1 MTLGGAALLAMAG
14 CAREPEWDVAVVG
27 AGVAGLSAARNLVD
41 HGFRVIVLEARDRV
55 GGQLYTDHSFSSVP
69 VELGAGLLHGADV
82 STWELV
88 EQARVRTVPVRS
100 DEEGTTPIAL
110 SVPPRDDESVASY
123 LRRLGVPQDDWPPV
137 AVDNEPA
144 ERWSA
149 TWMYRNGVFDWWSAP
164 RQDFR
169 VVGGYDQ
176 LLSPL
181 ADGLHI
187 ELNSPV
193 RRIRLVGSSAP
204 EVELTVSGR
213 GRDRRVRARRCVVA
227 LPIGVLR
234 GGAVAFDPVLPAD
247 HREAL
252 GALRATDVLKLH
264 YEFDR
269 PVFPEDRHILG
280 GEDEGP
286 VFWCVSRDPEIVVVW
301 TAGDRAR
308 ELLALPDDERF
319 GAGLKALGEA
329 VGEKVPDPVR
339 RTTHDWSSDEFSRG
353 AYLYVP
359 PGAHD
364 APAALAFPVRR
375 TLFFAG
381 EAVTGENT
389 VDGAYD
395 SGYVVTDDLR
405 ADL

>member
-1 MTLGGAALLAMAG
+1 MALGGASLLAAAG
-14 CAREPEWDVAVVG
+14 CSREPEWDVAVVG
-27 AGVAGLSAARNLVD
+27 AGVAGLSAARNLAD
-41 HGFRVIVLEARDRV
+41 HGFRVIVLEARGRV
-55 GGQLYTDHSFSSVP
+55 GGQLYTDRSFSSVP

-88 EQARVRTVPVRS
+88 EEVRARTVRVRS
-100 DEEGTTPIAL
+100 EEEGTAPIAL
-110 SVPPRDDESVASY
+110 STPPEDDESVASY
-123 LRRLGVPQDDWPPV
+123 LRRLGVPEEDWPPV

-149 TWMYRNGVFDWWSAP
+149 TWMYRNGDFDWWSSP

-176 LLSPL
+176 LLGPL
-181 ADGLHI
+181 SDGPHI
-187 ELNSPV
+187 ELDSPV

-213 GRDRRVRARRCVVA
+213 GGDRRVRARRCVVA

-234 GGAVAFDPVLPAD
+234 GGSVSFDPVLPVD

-269 PVFPEDRHILG
+269 PVFPEDRDTLG

-286 VFWCVSRDPEIVVVW
+286 VFWCVSHDPEIVVVW
-301 TAGDRAR
+301 AAGDRPASSWPCPTTSGSTGVWKSWAR
-308 ELLALPDDERF
+308 RSGRRSPPRCVAP
-319 GAGLKALGEA
+319 
-329 VGEKVPDPVR
+329 
-339 RTTHDWSSDEFSRG
+339 RTTGRPTSSAG
-353 AYLYVP
+353 APTCTFRPVP
-359 PGAHD
+359 MTPRRPWPLPCDGPCSSPG
-364 APAALAFPVRR
+364 RR
-375 TLFFAG
+375 SWGRTPWTARTTT
-381 EAVTGENT
+381 VTSSPT
-389 VDGAYD
+389 I
-395 SGYVVTDDLR
+395 
-405 ADL
+405 

>member
-1 MTLGGAALLAMAG
+1 MALGGTSLLAAAG
-14 CAREPEWDVAVVG
+14 CSREPEWDVAVVG
-27 AGVAGLSAARNLVD
+27 AGVAGLSAARNLTD
-41 HGFRVIVLEARDRV
+41 HGFRVIVLEARGRV
-55 GGQLYTDHSFSSVP
+55 GGQLYTDRSFSSVP

-88 EQARVRTVPVRS
+88 EEVRARTVRVRS
-100 DEEGTTPIAL
+100 DEGGTAPIAL
-110 SVPPRDDESVASY
+110 SAPPEDDESVASY
-123 LRRLGVPQDDWPPV
+123 LRRLGVPEEDWPPV
-137 AVDNEPA
+137 AVDNEPP

-149 TWMYRNGVFDWWSAP
+149 TWMYRNGDFDWWSSP

-169 VVGGYDQ
+169 VVGGYDR
-176 LLSPL
+176 LLGPL
-181 ADGLHI
+181 ADGPHI
-187 ELNSPV
+187 ALDSPV
-193 RRIRLVGSSAP
+193 RRIRLWGSSTP

-213 GRDRRVRARRCVVA
+213 GGDRRVRARRCVVA

-234 GGAVAFDPVLPAD
+234 GGAVSFDPVLPVD

-269 PVFPEDRHILG
+269 PVFPEDRDTLG

-286 VFWCVSRDPEIVVVW
+286 VVWCVSRDPQIVVVW
-301 TAGDRAR
+301 AAGDRAR
-308 ELLALPDDERF
+308 EFLALPRDERF
-319 GAGLKALGEA
+319 GRGLEVLGEA
-329 VGEKVPDPVR
+329 VGEKAPDPVR
-339 RTTHDWSSDEFSRG
+339 RTTHDWSADEFSRG

-364 APAALAFPVRR
+364 APTALAAPVRR

-395 SGYVVTDDLR
+395 NGYVVTDDLM